1 MSFSYLVDNGTKWR
15 ALPVFSVVAD
25 GVHLLRWV
33 GEKAGMTQQ
42 VLDGPRDGSASG
54 KVALRRRQRQS
65 STRKASR
72 AAETVGPLPAAG
84 TTRKIIWC
92 LRLCRAERTC
102 PGERRRECR
111 GVITA
116 A

>member
-1 MSFSYLVDNGTKWR
+1 MSFSYLVDNGTKWW
-15 ALPVFSVVAD
+15 ALPVISVVAD

-42 VLDGPRDGSASG
+42 VLDGPRDWGPPPG

-65 STRKASR
+65 LTRKVSR

-84 TTRKIIWC
+84 TTRKNYVVSSVMPG
-92 LRLCRAERTC
+92 RAYL
-102 PGERRRECR
+102 PRR
-111 GVITA
+111 TA
-116 A
+116 AWRV